1 MVFDDSNETDKG
13 DTTVK
18 TLTIPP
24 RHVAV
29 SKPAE
34 VVLSH
39 VTCPRRPPSLWAG
52 IISEVF

>member
-1 MVFDDSNETDKG
+1 MVVDGSNGTDKG

-18 TLTIPP
+18 TLTIPT

-39 VTCPRRPPSLWAG
+39 VPCPAAP
-52 IISEVF
+52 